1 MGIILTDLVA
11 RTLQRASPGQ
21 AATAIDGTVR
31 GVFVSRY
38 HSCQSSY
45 LMDVTS
51 GEGHTP
57 GQTIVLVVIYASVS
71 IYQWVVFMF
80 NLNMVSAG
88 TILNDQLRREKKL

>member
-11 RTLQRASPGQ
+11 RTLQRVSPGQ

-57 GQTIVLVVIYASVS
+57 GQLDSTCCDMCKCLHLPVGRLYV
-71 IYQWVVFMF
+71 
-80 NLNMVSAG
+80 
-88 TILNDQLRREKKL
+88 QLSEWF